1 MSLAA
6 PHDASGAPSGAP
18 SGDRL
23 GDRPRSPFHHAPLLP
38 TLLLVAIWAAAILA
52 QASYFR
58 HLKPLAQA
66 ICVLVQLVPLLLRHS
81 RSGRVASGLAIFFVL
96 ATVGVGASTTIAE
109 LISPR
114 PPFVDHYRP
123 HAGPLIAGGLIGFGL
138 AVVLTP
144 LYLRSRWREADR
156 DAQVMAISALVLLAA
171 AAYVALLR

>member
-1 MSLAA
+1 M
-6 PHDASGAPSGAP
+6 
-18 SGDRL
+18 
-23 GDRPRSPFHHAPLLP
+23 
-38 TLLLVAIWAAAILA
+38 
-52 QASYFR
+52 
-58 HLKPLAQA
+58 
-66 ICVLVQLVPLLLRHS
+66 LVQLVPLLLRNS

-96 ATVGVGASTTIAE
+96 ATVGVGASTSIAE